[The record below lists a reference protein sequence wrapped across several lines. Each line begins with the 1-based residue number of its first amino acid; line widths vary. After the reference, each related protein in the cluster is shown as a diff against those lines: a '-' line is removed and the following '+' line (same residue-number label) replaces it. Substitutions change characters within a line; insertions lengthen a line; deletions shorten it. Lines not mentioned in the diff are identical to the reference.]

1 MADRERFCRKMK
13 PLIKGP
19 MLRLVRLAEVEAL
32 LRKALSS
39 DRSAVFEEIKQ
50 DMLHAQ
56 RLAKRTVEA
65 GLFP

>member
-1 MADRERFCRKMK
+1 
-13 PLIKGP
+13 